1 MICVSCGKKIDD
13 DSRFCAE
20 CGAPQPDLTAPEIPL
35 PEADLSAPVIPDA
48 PEEKAKKEEKAAPA
62 KAQTEAKADKPEPVK
77 PAPQPVPQPAAGA
90 PPYNGQM
97 SAGYTQPA
105 GGYAPYNGPVYE
117 PAPPVRE
124 EAPPPPPPAP
134 VSTKVGAGKLI
145 AAWFISLLAIIV
157 LTVLSLA
164 FSVKLGITGNNVRRS
179 IEGMTAD
186 NVLGA
191 DVNGESLSDNIYK
204 GIGFN
209 DITHGKADKYTFR
222 AFMTKTDF
230 LSFAGKKAAGYV
242 DCIIGGS
249 EQDPSISENDLISF
263 FENNASVSEDF
274 FGYKLQ
280 TADYNTIRRN
290 LDKENFIYKA
300 SLAGL
305 SDAVGTP
312 LQNLCYIFSYITLGI
327 LFALLLVLLI
337 WIAVVTDRRGKYIVG
352 SYGKILMWSGFIVL
366 LVALAASA
374 GTAIVYVL
382 TGWFEFYVAASVLL
396 PFAAF
401 AGIIGLF
408 EIILGL
414 VFRKIRKSIRARE
427 RRDSAVEKAL
437 AEH

>member
-1 MICVSCGKKIDD
+1 MICVSCGSKIDD
-13 DSRFCAE
+13 DSRFCE
-20 CGAPQPDLTAPEIPL
+20 KCGAKQPELAAPEIPL
-35 PEADLSAPVIPDA
+35 PEADLSAPVIPEA
-48 PEEKAKKEEKAAPA
+48 PETPEKKEEKAAPE
-62 KAQTEAKADKPEPVK
+62 KAPSGPEEKKPEPVK
-77 PAPQPVPQPAAGA
+77 PAPQPVAEA
-90 PPYNGQM
+90 PLYNDQM
-97 SAGYTQPA
+97 SAGYSQPA
-105 GGYAPYNGPVYE
+105 GGYTPYNGPVYE
-117 PAPPVRE
+117 PAPEVSE
-124 EAPPPPPPAP
+124 EAPPLPPPAAAP
-134 VSTKVGAGKLI
+134 SKVGAGKLI

-164 FSVKLGITGNNVRRS
+164 FSVKLGVTGSYVRRS

-186 NVLGA
+186 SVLGA

-204 GIGFN
+204 GLGFD
-209 DITHGKADKYTFR
+209 DISHGMVDRFAFR
-222 AFMTKTDF
+222 DFMTRTDF
-230 LSFAGKKAAGYV
+230 LSFTGKKIAGYV

-249 EQDPSISENDLISF
+249 EQDPSVSESEIIGF
-263 FENNASVSEDF
+263 FENNAELSEKC

-280 TADYNTIRRN
+280 TLDYNNMRRN
-290 LDKENFIYKA
+290 LEKENFVYKA

-305 SDAVGTP
+305 SDAAGTP

-327 LFALLLVLLI
+327 LLALLLVLLI

-352 SYGKILMWSGFIVL
+352 SYGKILIWSGIIVL
-366 LVALAASA
+366 AVALAASA
-374 GTAIVYVL
+374 GTSIIYVL

-401 AGIIGLF
+401 AGVIGLF

-427 RRDSAVEKAL
+427 RRDSAIEKAL